1 MNAKNHEKT
10 HFLDFMSTEKKNRRS
25 KIGRISN
32 YIVESVFLYRVIL
45 QTKFILQGQFEQLT
59 CNSNIA
65 FNLQPATNLV
75 LFLSII

>member
-1 MNAKNHEKT
+1 MQKNHEKT
-10 HFLDFMSTEKKNRRS
+10 HFLDFMSTEKNRKS
-25 KIGRISN
+25 KIGIISN
-32 YIVESVFLYRVIL
+32 YREESVFLYKVIF

-59 CNSNIA
+59 CYSNIA